1 MLRFNTLGRLTKDA
15 ESIKTENGGFIIK
28 MTVASDDFV
37 KGDTLT
43 SFIDVSYFTKNDNVV
58 NYLKKGKLIYT
69 CGKIS
74 IAGKYIN
81 FYANEINLL

>member
-1 MLRFNTLGRLTKDA
+1 MLRFSTLGRLTKDA
-15 ESIKTENGGFIIK
+15 ETIKTENGVIIK
-28 MTVASDDFV
+28 MSIASDDFV
-37 KGDTLT
+37 KTETHT
-43 SFIDVSYFTKNDNVV
+43 SFVDVSYFTKNSNVV

-81 FYANEINLL
+81 FYATEINLL